1 MIAYM
6 HPATARAL
14 LALSRSRTAKLRA
27 QRELRAA
34 LRRNGW
40 DEEAAREL
48 ALIAQELEQRQ

>member
-27 QRELRAA
+27 QRELRAQ
-34 LRRNGW
+34 LRNLGW
-40 DEEAAREL
+40 DEPAAKEL
-48 ALIAQELEQRQ
+48 AEITQRMESKQ

>member
-6 HPATARAL
+6 HPATARTL

-40 DEEAAREL
+40 DEKAAREL
-48 ALIAQELEQRQ
+48 AVIAQQLEAKQ

>member
-40 DEEAAREL
+40 DEQAAREL
-48 ALIAQELEQRQ
+48 AVIAQQLGVK